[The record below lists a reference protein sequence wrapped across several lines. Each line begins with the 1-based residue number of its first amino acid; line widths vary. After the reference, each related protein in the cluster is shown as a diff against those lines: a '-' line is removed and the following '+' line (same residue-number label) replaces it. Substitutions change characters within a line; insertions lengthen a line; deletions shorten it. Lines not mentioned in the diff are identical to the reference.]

1 MEKILA
7 IDDNADNLIV
17 LRALLMES
25 FPKAQFIPCQ
35 SGKRGIELAIAQNPD
50 VILLDLVMPEMDG
63 YEVCQT
69 LKANTATKIIPI
81 IIVTAA
87 RTNKENRIKAL
98 ESGADAFLTKPL
110 DESELMVQV
119 RAMLRIKASED
130 HKLHEKE
137 QLTQLVAERTREL
150 ETSQVAMLNLLE
162 DLKAE
167 NESRKK
173 IETALRESE
182 THYRTLANSGQALI
196 WTSGIDKK
204 CDYFNQP
211 WLDFT
216 GRALDQELGDGWT
229 EGVHPDDLQQCLHIY
244 DTAFNRQEKFSMEY
258 RIRHADGNY
267 RWIQENGSP
276 RYNSDGEFIGYIGHC
291 LDITEHKLSE
301 QKIVENEKLLTNI
314 IENIPITLI
323 IKEIETLSYTMIN
336 KAGEALFQ
344 EDRKNILGKNVFD
357 LFHLPDAD
365 YLNTN
370 DVSVIQSGVA
380 SDSGE
385 KEVCFINGLHRV
397 IHTIRV
403 PIIDDSNQIRSLLV
417 LSEDITEKKKM
428 QDALKESEEL
438 YRTLLN
444 ASPEGIVIL
453 NMQERIMEL
462 SDMMLDIFKIPTKN
476 DFIGVEVFQFVPER
490 EWDKLRALLKATL
503 LEKGVQQVEFSMLRS
518 DGAIF
523 PCEISTTLIQEVNGT
538 PKAYMAILRD
548 ISERKEIERQLIRTE
563 RMVSLGEMASA
574 MAHEINQ
581 PLLSI
586 SLGIDNLLMKVQ
598 QANLLDEAYFTKK
611 SAKIFDDVA
620 RISRLIDHV
629 RTFSRDHDR
638 EKPIPIDINESIR
651 SAVSMI
657 SEQFSHHGIEL
668 TITCDQDIP
677 LVMGNTYQFEQVIL
691 NLLTNAKDALEEKRE
706 KTQSTFDMA
715 IDIKTYHDDRSNYVE
730 VHDNGIGILPDD
742 IDKIMLPFFTTKE
755 VGKGTGLGLSIS
767 FGIVKEMGG
776 TIQVNSEP
784 LVDTTFRIDL
794 PVVPIQQEIQ
804 WMKHERML

>member
-7 IDDNADNLIV
+7 IDDNIDNLIV

-25 FPKAQFIPCQ
+25 FPEAQFISCQ

-63 YEVCQT
+63 YEVCQV
-69 LKANTATKIIPI
+69 LKANTATKIIPV

-87 RTNKENRIKAL
+87 RTDKESRIKAL
-98 ESGADAFLTKPL
+98 ESGADAFLAKPL

-130 HKLHEKE
+130 YKLHEKE

-150 ETSQVAMLNLLE
+150 EKSQVAMLNLLE

-196 WTSGIDKK
+196 WTSGTDMK

-216 GRALDQELGDGWT
+216 GRALDQELGDGWA
-229 EGVHPDDLQQCLHIY
+229 EGVHPDDLQQCLYIY

-258 RIRHADGNY
+258 RIRHADGSY
-267 RWIQENGSP
+267 RWIQDNGSP
-276 RYNSDGEFIGYIGHC
+276 RYNSEGEFIGYIGHC
-291 LDITEHKLSE
+291 LDITEHKLNE
-301 QKIVENEKLLTNI
+301 QKIVDNEKLLTNI

-323 IKEIETLSYTMIN
+323 IKDINTLSYTMVN
-336 KAGEALFQ
+336 KAGESLLGLSRD
-344 EDRKNILGKNVFD
+344 EMIGKNVFE
-357 LFHLPDAD
+357 LFPIADAD
-365 YLNTN
+365 YLNNN
-370 DVSVIQSGVA
+370 DKIVVETGIVMDVQEA
-380 SDSGE
+380 KIHIKQRGE
-385 KEVCFINGLHRV
+385 RI

-403 PIIDDSNQIRSLLV
+403 PIKNESDTIDSLLV
-417 LSEDITEKKKM
+417 LTEDITEKKLIEE
-428 QDALKESEEL
+428 ALIESEKM

-444 ASPEGIVIL
+444 ASPEAIVII
-453 NMQERIMEL
+453 NMQEHILEV
-462 SDMMLDIFKIPTKN
+462 SDRALDLFGITDKEKLIGKDIFQIIPQS
-476 DFIGVEVFQFVPER
+476 EV
-490 EWDKLRALLKATL
+490 DKLNAILNKTL
-503 LEKGVQQVEFSMLRS
+503 LEGLVQNVEIVLKKHDETPIS
-518 DGAIF
+518 
-523 PCEISTTLIQEVNGT
+523 CELSTTLIQEINGS
-538 PKAYMAILRD
+538 PKSYMAILRD
-548 ISERKEIERQLIRTE
+548 VSERKEMERQLIRTE

-586 SLGIDNLLMKVQ
+586 SLGIDNFLMKVRQ
-598 QANLLDEAYFTKK
+598 TNAMDETYFTKK
-611 SAKIFDDVA
+611 SSKIFDDIA

-629 RTFSRDHDR
+629 RTFSRDHDQ
-638 EKPIPIDINESIR
+638 EKPVPIDVNESIH

-657 SEQFSHHGIEL
+657 FEQFSHHGIVL
-668 TITCDQDIP
+668 TIECDPDIP
-677 LVMGNTYQFEQVIL
+677 VVMGNTYQFEQVIL
-691 NLLTNAKDALEEKRE
+691 NLLTNAKDALEEKKN
-706 KTQSTFDMA
+706 KTQQDFDMNIA
-715 IDIKTYHDDRSNYVE
+715 VKTYHDERFNYVE
-730 VHDNGIGILPDD
+730 VQDNGIGILPVD

-755 VGKGTGLGLSIS
+755 IGKGTGLGLSIS
-767 FGIVKEMGG
+767 FGIIKEMGG
-776 TIQVNSEP
+776 TLHVESEP
-784 LVDTTFRIDL
+784 LVGTMFSVNL
-794 PVVPIQQEIQ
+794 PIVPIQQEIQ
-804 WMKHERML
+804 WTQH